1 LSKAISSGTSV
12 PNKSSANS
20 TFSTSLKKLKPGFC
34 IGWTRFSNSNPD
46 QSTMVDITKAL
57 AQVCAACSPL
67 RDWDCERNRF
77 CNSDNV
83 DLILLR
89 ANPYDES
96 QFVILVATRDL
107 PASYCRK
114 IDTRHD
120 ELIVFCPTSIAF
132 SVALER
138 SSRRVKSP
146 TVYYQIRTRFSVRVI
161 SLSPKSQLLPERGI
175 AGSVGP

>member
-1 LSKAISSGTSV
+1 
-12 PNKSSANS
+12 
-20 TFSTSLKKLKPGFC
+20 
-34 IGWTRFSNSNPD
+34 
-46 QSTMVDITKAL
+46 MVDITKAL